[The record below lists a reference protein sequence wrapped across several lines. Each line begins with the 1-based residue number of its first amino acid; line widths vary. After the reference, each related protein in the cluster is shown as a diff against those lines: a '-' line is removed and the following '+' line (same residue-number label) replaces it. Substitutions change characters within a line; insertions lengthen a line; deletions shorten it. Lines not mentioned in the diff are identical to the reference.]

1 MKFSISSYFAQIT
14 SIVSYFR
21 KYYLKDLKPAFVF
34 SKSKKVRKTSFWPS
48 GGIETTIKLCIFFS
62 LVQINAITSIDVLWS
77 THNRSLYLPESLNYF
92 EKAVENC
99 LFLAVTITLVAA
111 L

>member
-1 MKFSISSYFAQIT
+1 MFCVRALVRALNDAKNYAQQGCAMQFDGIT
-14 SIVSYFR
+14 
-21 KYYLKDLKPAFVF
+21 L
-34 SKSKKVRKTSFWPS
+34 
-48 GGIETTIKLCIFFS
+48 
-62 LVQINAITSIDVLWS
+62 
-77 THNRSLYLPESLNYF
+77 THNRSLDLPETLNYS